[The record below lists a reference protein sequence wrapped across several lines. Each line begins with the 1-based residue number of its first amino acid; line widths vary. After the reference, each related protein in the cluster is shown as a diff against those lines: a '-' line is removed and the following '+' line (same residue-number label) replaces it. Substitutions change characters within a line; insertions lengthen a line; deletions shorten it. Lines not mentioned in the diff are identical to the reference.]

1 MGLSLIETLSIR
13 NLAILEELTCQLRP
27 GLNVFTG
34 ETGAGKSLVVDGISL
49 LLGGRAQT
57 DLIGRYGTLLTVD
70 AVLQVLQENGML
82 EELGETESTLH
93 ISREVSAEGKNRVRI
108 NGKTVPLSVLKETLT
123 PLLHLHGQQ
132 EHEDLTSNA
141 YQMNLLDRFSGREAI
156 ASRFEAERL
165 LATSKTLAAQRNT
178 LEKRLSERERQ
189 MDFFRFEIQE
199 IEQAHLRS
207 GEDEGLAVEHEYL
220 ANQQHIRD
228 LLLSLAGT
236 LRSEGN
242 LGSLDR
248 LEKASRD
255 FATIASLHSSLQN
268 LHQRLDGLT
277 NELGD
282 FLWDLKCFLENL
294 ELDESRKEEVEE
306 RLDLL
311 MRLKRKYGD
320 TIPQV
325 LAYREKV
332 EASLADL
339 EAVDRQIEILREQQ
353 SSVCE
358 QLRGSLRQ
366 LRELRLG
373 KAASLE
379 QLIIRG
385 LSDLEISHPLF
396 RIDYQALSEDELLPS
411 GLDRVEFLFSANPG
425 EKERPIARVASGGE
439 LSRLMLVIKAAI
451 ASHDRQS
458 TLIFDEIDAGIG
470 GRVGEKLARMLKEVS
485 RIHQVL
491 CITHL
496 PQIAAMADTHFVL
509 QKSNE
514 PNRSVVRLEEVSGRK
529 RIEEIARMLAGSQIS
544 RVVLAHA
551 AEMIGEQQ

>member
-1 MGLSLIETLSIR
+1 MIETLSIR

-57 DLIGRYGTLLTVD
+57 DLIGRYGTLLEVD
-70 AVLQVLQENGML
+70 AVLQVPQENGIRQ
-82 EELGETESTLH
+82 EFGQIEPTLH
-93 ISREVSAEGKNRVRI
+93 VSREVSAKGKNRARI

-132 EHEDLTSNA
+132 EHEDLTSNT
-141 YQMNLLDRFSGREAI
+141 YQMSLLDRFSGREAL
-156 ASRFEAERL
+156 ALRFEAERL
-165 LATSKTLAAQRNT
+165 LATSKTLAAQRNR

-199 IEQAHLRS
+199 IDRATLRPE
-207 GEDEGLAVEHEYL
+207 EDQDLATEHEYL

-228 LLLSLAGT
+228 LLLFLAGI

-242 LGSLDR
+242 QGSLDR

-255 FATIASLHSSLQN
+255 FATIASLHPNLQN
-268 LHQRLDGLT
+268 LHQRLDGL
-277 NELGD
+277 NYELGD
-282 FLWDLKCFLENL
+282 FLWDLKGFLDNL

-306 RLDLL
+306 RLDLVT
-311 MRLKRKYGD
+311 RLKRKYGD

-339 EAVDRQIEILREQQ
+339 EAVDRQIEMLREQQ
-353 SSVCE
+353 SSVRE
-358 QLRGSLRQ
+358 QLRDSLGQ
-366 LRELRLG
+366 LRELRSG

-379 QLIIRG
+379 QLILRG
-385 LSDLEISHPLF
+385 LTDLGITHPLF

-411 GLDRVEFLFSANPG
+411 GLDRIEFLFSANPG

-451 ASHDRQS
+451 ASHDHQS

-470 GRVGEKLARMLKEVS
+470 GRVGERLARMLKEVS

-514 PNRSVVRLEEVSGRK
+514 SNRSVVRLEEVSGMK

-551 AEMIGEQQ
+551 AEMIGGHE

>member
-1 MGLSLIETLSIR
+1 MIETLSIR

-57 DLIGRYGTLLTVD
+57 DLIGRYGTLLEVD
-70 AVLQVLQENGML
+70 AVLQVPQENGIRQ
-82 EELGETESTLH
+82 EFGQIEPTLH
-93 ISREVSAEGKNRVRI
+93 VSREVSAEGKNRARI

-132 EHEDLTSNA
+132 EHEDLTSNT
-141 YQMNLLDRFSGREAI
+141 YQMSLLDRFSGREAL
-156 ASRFEAERL
+156 ALRFEAERL
-165 LATSKTLAAQRNT
+165 LATSKTLAAQRNR

-199 IEQAHLRS
+199 IDRATLRP
-207 GEDEGLAVEHEYL
+207 GEDQDLATEHEYL

-228 LLLSLAGT
+228 LLLFLAGI

-255 FATIASLHSSLQN
+255 FATIASLHPNLQN
-268 LHQRLDGLT
+268 LHQRLDGL
-277 NELGD
+277 NYELGD
-282 FLWDLKCFLENL
+282 FLWDLKGFLDNL

-306 RLDLL
+306 RLDLVT
-311 MRLKRKYGD
+311 RLKRKYGD

-339 EAVDRQIEILREQQ
+339 EAVDRQIEMLREQQ
-353 SSVCE
+353 SSVRE
-358 QLRGSLRQ
+358 QLRDSLGQ

-379 QLIIRG
+379 QLILRG
-385 LSDLEISHPLF
+385 LTDLGITHPLF

-411 GLDRVEFLFSANPG
+411 GLDRIEFLFSANPG

-451 ASHDRQS
+451 ASHDHQS

-470 GRVGEKLARMLKEVS
+470 GRVGERLARMLKEVS

-514 PNRSVVRLEEVSGRK
+514 LNRSVVRLEEVSGMK

-551 AEMIGEQQ
+551 AEMIGGHE

>member
-1 MGLSLIETLSIR
+1 LIETLSIR

-70 AVLQVLQENGML
+70 AVLQVPQENGIL
-82 EELGETESTLH
+82 EEFGQTEPTLYV
-93 ISREVSAEGKNRVRI
+93 SREVSAEGKNRARI

-132 EHEDLTSNA
+132 EHEDLCSNT
-141 YQMNLLDRFSGREAI
+141 YQMSLLDRFSGREAN
-156 ASRFEAERL
+156 ALRFEAERL

-199 IEQAHLRS
+199 IEQAHLRP
-207 GEDEGLAVEHEYL
+207 GEDEDLVVEHEYL

-228 LLLSLAGT
+228 LLLSLAGI

-268 LHQRLDGLT
+268 LHQRLDGLN

-282 FLWDLKCFLENL
+282 FLWDLKCFLDNL

-339 EAVDRQIEILREQQ
+339 EAVDRQIEMLREQQ
-353 SSVCE
+353 SSVRE
-358 QLRGSLRQ
+358 QLQGSLQQ
-366 LRELRLG
+366 LRELRSG
-373 KAASLE
+373 KAAILE
-379 QLIIRG
+379 QLILHG
-385 LSDLEISHPLF
+385 LSDLGISHPLF
-396 RIDYQALSEDELLPS
+396 RMDYQALSEDELLPS

-425 EKERPIARVASGGE
+425 EKERPIGRVASGGE

-451 ASHDRQS
+451 ASHDHQS

-470 GRVGEKLARMLKEVS
+470 GRVGERLACMLKEVS
-485 RIHQVL
+485 RVHQVL

-509 QKSNE
+509 QKSTE
-514 PNRSVVRLEEVSGRK
+514 PNRSVVRLEEVSGMK

-551 AEMIGEQQ
+551 AEMIGEQK

>member
-1 MGLSLIETLSIR
+1 VGLSLIETISIR
-13 NLAILEELTCQLRP
+13 NLAILEELTCRLRP

-57 DLIGRYGTLLTVD
+57 DLIGRFGTLLTVN
-70 AVLQVLQENGML
+70 AVLQISQEQGPLQESK
-82 EELGETESTLH
+82 EREPTLSV
-93 ISREVSAEGKNRVRI
+93 SREVSAEGKNRIRI
-108 NGKTVPLSVLKETLT
+108 NGKSVSLTRLKEILT

-132 EHEDLTSNA
+132 EHEDLTSTA
-141 YQMNLLDRFSGREAI
+141 YQMNVLDRFSGREAM
-156 ASRFEAERL
+156 ALRSDAERL
-165 LATSKTLAAQRNT
+165 LATCKTLAAKQNA
-178 LEKRLSERERQ
+178 LEKQLSERERQ
-189 MDFFRFEIQE
+189 MDFFRFEIRE
-199 IEQAHLRS
+199 IEQAHLRPT
-207 GEDEGLAVEHEYL
+207 EDQELATEHEYL
-220 ANQQHIRD
+220 ANQQRIRD
-228 LLLSLAGT
+228 LLLSLVEI

-248 LEKASRD
+248 LEKASQD
-255 FATIASLHSSLQN
+255 FASIAALHPSLQN
-268 LHQRLDGLT
+268 LHQRLDGLNT
-277 NELGD
+277 ELGD
-282 FLWDLKCFLENL
+282 FLWELKSFLGDL

-311 MRLKRKYGD
+311 TRLKRKYGD
-320 TIPQV
+320 TLPQV
-325 LAYREKV
+325 LAYCQTV

-339 EAVDRQIEILREQQ
+339 EAVDHRIEGLRKQQ
-353 SSVCE
+353 NAAHE
-358 QLRGSLRQ
+358 RLRDSLRQ
-366 LRELRLG
+366 LRELRRD
-373 KAASLE
+373 KATSLE
-379 QLIIRG
+379 QLILQG

-396 RIDYQALSEDELLPS
+396 RIDYQALPEDELLPS

-470 GRVGEKLARMLKEVS
+470 GRVGEKLAGMLKEVS

-496 PQIAAMADTHFVL
+496 PQIAALADAHFVL
-509 QKSNE
+509 QKSTE
-514 PNRSVVRLEEVSGRK
+514 QDRSVVRLEEVSGTN
-529 RIEEIARMLAGSQIS
+529 RIEEIARMLAGSQIT

-551 AEMIGEQQ
+551 AEMIEGQE